1 MRARVFCSALL
12 LLFLTGTAAQ
22 AQTQEHC
29 YESES
34 ETCAGSVENFP
45 SSAPKRTA
53 LEQEHALSDSGETPV
68 FKYVGNKFSSKFH
81 RPSCPFAKAM
91 SQYHLVFFRERHD
104 AVDQGFKPCKYCLP
118 AQWKTVHLLI
128 LPSQKSADRAAA
140 SVEPEAN
147 VQGKCQNR

>member
-12 LLFLTGTAAQ
+12 LLFLTGAAAQ
-22 AQTQEHC
+22 AQTQEHSN
-29 YESES
+29 ESES
-34 ETCAGSVENFP
+34 QTGAGSVENIP
-45 SSAPKRTA
+45 SSAPERTT
-53 LEQEHALSDSGETPV
+53 LEEEKALSDSGETPV

-91 SQYHLVFFRERHD
+91 SQYHLVFFKARHD

-118 AQWKTVHLLI
+118 KQWKTVHLLI
-128 LPSQKSADRAAA
+128 LPSQKSADRASQ

-147 VQGKCQNR
+147 VEEKCQNR